1 MNDDE
6 DDFVDDIEDEEIEK
20 EAKGEMPLADELD
33 SRRKLEDRLEERRL
47 LKLTQDY
54 DFD

>member
-1 MNDDE
+1 
-6 DDFVDDIEDEEIEK
+6 
-20 EAKGEMPLADELD
+20 MPLADELD

-47 LKLTQDY
+47 PKLTQDY